1 MIRDRIYSFYLLL
14 LRIEGYRKEKLV
26 LFESIEGVSEDF
38 GRSSIFSEIRILD
51 VYLDMWF
58 IF

>member
-51 VYLDMWF
+51 VYLDIWF